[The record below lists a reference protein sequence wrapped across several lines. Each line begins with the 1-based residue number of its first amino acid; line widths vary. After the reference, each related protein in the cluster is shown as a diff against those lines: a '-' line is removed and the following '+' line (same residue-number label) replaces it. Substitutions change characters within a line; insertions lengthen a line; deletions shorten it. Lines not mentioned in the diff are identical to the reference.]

1 MQISSFHGK
10 HGFQGNTSLAALDDF
25 YSDQRRVDDSPKVL
39 QAVGTLQY
47 LLDSYSQVQSSYLN
61 LVHCARARGRR
72 GVLDA
77 CLRAFARW
85 TEGIPKEP
93 AVEALHHAK
102 QMMDEA
108 SEELTPLILRL
119 MNGFNNERLEKAA
132 RVMLGEAE
140 LGLRGKERRKP
151 QKVGDRK
158 GSQQEP
164 EPVSWAPTAKGARG
178 ETSERRPNFTDPGV
192 CLTPKA
198 GSERM
203 GSQNLE
209 KQFSPRRGVDSP
221 RIPVYRSVEYSFSS
235 EADSESSKAQ
245 DSESQDEVSADIDT
259 PVASREARTE
269 RRVLD
274 LSGTDVLLLGLM
286 TDLWEFTPA
295 EKGQEAQWEESK
307 LAASLQTDQ
316 MLHEIHAVT
325 QQLGLE
331 AGVRVARSLEPSKAE
346 GAVSCNERN
355 PVLG

>member
-1 MQISSFHGK
+1 LEPSCKSIRSRAEWGAIAPSRVLIKKGISAQGYYILRRFWCPGKKSSGTLLYAGCAFPAFSTSDCQVCYVKKSLLFLETSIVRRRAGCAKVVIRKPDKICVQISSFHGK
-10 HGFQGNTSLAALDDF
+10 HGFQGNTSLAAVDDF
-25 YSDQRRVDDSPKVL
+25 YSDQRRVDDNPKVL

-61 LVHCARARGRR
+61 LVHRVRARGTR

-77 CLRAFARW
+77 CLRAFAHW
-85 TEGIPKEP
+85 AEGIPKEP

-119 MNGFNNERLEKAA
+119 MDGFNNERLEKAA
-132 RVMLGEAE
+132 WVMLGKAE

-151 QKVGDRK
+151 QKVGDWK

-178 ETSERRPNFTDPGV
+178 ETSERRPDFTDSGA

-209 KQFSPRRGVDSP
+209 KQFLPQRGVDSP
-221 RIPVYRSVEYSFSS
+221 RKPRLQECGVFILFRGRFG
-235 EADSESSKAQ
+235 
-245 DSESQDEVSADIDT
+245 
-259 PVASREARTE
+259 
-269 RRVLD
+269 VL
-274 LSGTDVLLLGLM
+274 
-286 TDLWEFTPA
+286 
-295 EKGQEAQWEESK
+295 
-307 LAASLQTDQ
+307 
-316 MLHEIHAVT
+316 
-325 QQLGLE
+325 
-331 AGVRVARSLEPSKAE
+331 
-346 GAVSCNERN
+346 
-355 PVLG
+355 